1 MTAQGLTF
9 TSQTSLWSRWAP
21 VNERTI
27 LVGISQMACYLGT
40 LACNALSGLIAD
52 QLGWQWIFY
61 IYGITAVLWAIIWLT
76 YFKNLPEEMTSINAI
91 ELNYIIENRSQS
103 VK

>member
-1 MTAQGLTF
+1 
-9 TSQTSLWSRWAP
+9 
-21 VNERTI
+21 
-27 LVGISQMACYLGT
+27 MACYLGT

-52 QLGWQWIFY
+52 QLGWQWLFY
-61 IYGITAVLWAIIWLT
+61 IYGIAAVFWAIIWLC
-76 YFKNLPEEMTSINAI
+76 YFKNLPEEMISINPI